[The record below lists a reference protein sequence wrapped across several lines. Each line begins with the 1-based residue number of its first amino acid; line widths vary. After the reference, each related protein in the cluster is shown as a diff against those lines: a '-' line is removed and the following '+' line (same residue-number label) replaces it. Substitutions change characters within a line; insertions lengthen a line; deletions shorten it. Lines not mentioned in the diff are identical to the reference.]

1 MIRRDELYH
10 HEPPYQLFQEAY
22 TNIQIREVVWM
33 AVGFRYQAIFNL
45 IEHKSTRGGQ
55 HGPSLSNS
63 DNAVYFEPS
72 MAYSTPHYYMNHTD
86 IFIAIVL

>member
-1 MIRRDELYH
+1 MIRRVELYH
-10 HEPPYQLFQEAY
+10 HELSYQLFQEAY
-22 TNIQIREVVWM
+22 ANIQIREVVWI

-45 IEHKSTRGGQ
+45 IKHKNTRGSQ
-55 HGPSLSNS
+55 HDPSFSNS

-72 MAYSTPHYYMNHTD
+72 MDYCTPHYYTNHTD